1 MINQQILPPEEF
13 SSPQNSPKFALAR
26 EVVWANV
33 EAHDRGTIIG
43 CVWANQTSCK
53 ALGYPYLIELAP
65 TSESYSFC
73 QQDWAFEQD
82 LELLA
87 EFNAQ
92 SIGYVT

>member
-1 MINQQILPPEEF
+1 MTNQQILPPEEF
-13 SSPQNSPKFALAR
+13 SSPQYPPKFSIKH

-33 EAHDRGTIIG
+33 EAHDHGTIIG

-53 ALGYPYLIELAP
+53 ASGYHDLIQLAP
-65 TSESYSFC
+65 TSDSYSFC

-87 EFNAQ
+87 EFNDR
-92 SIGYVT
+92 SIGGVT